1 MDLDLALPPVSS
13 ATAAAIYLTVRLKVW
28 EPNYSGKPG
37 RWLDVAVNLIRD
49 HLAIQDYNAI
59 LTALLRQLE
68 GKLPEWVAAAKEDGS
83 LHLFSEKPT
92 RESAPCNVMRGWP
105 GQFWSRSTEGEFLQ
119 NLRGH
124 IIKTENET
132 DEKGGCVTTLFLA
145 KACRFCTSRTLKIL
159 TTHLKRGYCDLK
171 DCARQGDQASVHLF
185 FFFFF

>member
-1 MDLDLALPPVSS
+1 MDPDPPSTWL
-13 ATAAAIYLTVRLKVW
+13 TARLKVW
-28 EPNYSGKPG
+28 EPGESSKPG

-59 LTALLRQLE
+59 LTALLRQCQLE

-83 LHLFSEKPT
+83 LYLFSQTPT
-92 RESAPCNVMRGWP
+92 RNSAPCNDMKGWP